1 MLFSYRKLCVPL
13 LLSFL
18 CIEQLHTAEP
28 KASESQLGLV
38 DESVSVGTL
47 KEGVSSLPLAL
58 LRLLLEF
65 VGPCRRQ
72 GSWKFELPNNRD
84 GWCGERQH
92 LSELDRGSRGRY
104 YIVNKEYGGLDCL
117 RGPDDPQILGQH
129 ELTKSG
135 DPLKVLDPYLYFS
148 PNHASSAEAG
158 WYHLIFDVQRNS
170 RWERAEMTCPMY
182 KVEFATEVAP
192 TKHHTQPSL
201 QEDSEK

>member
-18 CIEQLHTAEP
+18 CIEQLHTMKLETKSP
-28 KASESQLGLV
+28 EELQKELQELQIG
-38 DESVSVGTL
+38 VGTL
-47 KEGVSSLPLAL
+47 PTVLSL
-58 LRLLLEF
+58 LLLEF